1 MKKISLKASTLQKK
15 SAKRTARSRIIK
27 SREKILF
34 YSQQLKEKVINMTDT
49 CFVLLIATAALCYAL
64 GAAIGWHI
72 KKSTIPGNKTPGRS
86 QARRKVSAVKKA
98 GLR

>member
-1 MKKISLKASTLQKK
+1 
-15 SAKRTARSRIIK
+15 
-27 SREKILF
+27 
-34 YSQQLKEKVINMTDT
+34 MTDT

>member
-1 MKKISLKASTLQKK
+1 MKKTFLKTSTLQ
-15 SAKRTARSRIIK
+15 RNTRSK
-27 SREKILF
+27 EKILF
-34 YSQQLKEKVINMTDT
+34 YSQQLKEKVVDMTDT

-72 KKSTIPGNKTPGRS
+72 KKSTIPGNKTPGKN